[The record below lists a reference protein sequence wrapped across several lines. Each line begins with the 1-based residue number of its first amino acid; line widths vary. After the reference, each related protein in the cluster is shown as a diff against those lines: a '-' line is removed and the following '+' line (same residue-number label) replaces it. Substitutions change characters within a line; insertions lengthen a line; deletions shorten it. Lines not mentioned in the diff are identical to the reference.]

1 MAISFTGKKRIRKS
15 FGRVAEV
22 APMPNLIEVQKSSY
36 DHFLQMG
43 VVPEQRASVGLQEV
57 FKSVF
62 PIRDFSERAQL
73 EFVRYELE
81 TPKYDVDEC
90 QQRGITFAAPLK
102 VTLRLVVWDVD
113 EDTGSRSI
121 RDIKEQDVYMGDM
134 PLMTKNG
141 TFIINGTE
149 RVIVSQMHRSPGVFF
164 DHDKG
169 KTHSSGKYLFA
180 ARVIPYRGSWL
191 DFEFDAKDH
200 VYVRIDRRRKLPAT
214 TLLLASTMPRPRNC
228 VRAARRKT
236 GHCSRAKPWAC
247 RRRRS
252 SSNFYG
258 TINFRRGPQGW
269 MTPFKEEN
277 FKGKLTSDLRDAGTG
292 EVVLAAGERL
302 TPRVARRLREEGLSD
317 VLVTEEDLIGRYFA
331 SDLIDEETGEVYFEA
346 GDEITAAA
354 LAQLTEAR
362 LRRTAGPRH
371 RSCQRS
377 GPISAA
383 LLRSTRTRRA
393 RTR

>member
-1 MAISFTGKKRIRKS
+1 MAKSFTGRKRIRKS
-15 FGRVAEV
+15 FGRIPEV
-22 APMPNLIEVQKSSY
+22 APMPNLIEVQRTSY
-36 DHFLQMG
+36 EHFLQMEER
-43 VVPEQRASVGLQEV
+43 PEQRASVGLQEV

-81 TPKYDVDEC
+81 PPKYDVEEC

-134 PLMTKNG
+134 PLMTRNG

-191 DFEFDAKDH
+191 DFEFDAKDIC
-200 VYVRIDRRRKLPAT
+200 YVRIDRKRKLPTT
-214 TLLLASTMPRPRNC
+214 TLLLALDSSLTEQRRAD
-228 VRAARRKT
+228 RAAEGR
-236 GHCSRAKPWAC
+236 
-247 RRRRS
+247 
-252 SSNFYG
+252 
-258 TINFRRGPQGW
+258 
-269 MTPFKEEN
+269 
-277 FKGKLTSDLRDAGTG
+277 DLEPG
-292 EVVLAAGERL
+292 E
-302 TPRVARRLREEGLSD
+302 
-317 VLVTEEDLIGRYFA
+317 
-331 SDLIDEETGEVYFEA
+331 
-346 GDEITAAA
+346 
-354 LAQLTEAR
+354 
-362 LRRTAGPRH
+362 
-371 RSCQRS
+371 
-377 GPISAA
+377 
-383 LLRSTRTRRA
+383 
-393 RTR
+393 

>member
-1 MAISFTGKKRIRKS
+1 MTAAPSRRSRFTKFLRNRAAGQRPTPGVRMAISFTGKKRIRKT

-43 VVPEQRASVGLQEV
+43 VLPEERGSVGHQEG

-81 TPKYDVDEC
+81 TPKYQVDEC
-90 QQRGITFAAPLK
+90 QQRGITFAEPLK

-200 VYVRIDRRRKLPAT
+200 VYVRIDRRRKLPGT
-214 TLLLASTMPRPRNC
+214 TLLFPLDGAETEKLRAE
-228 VRAARRKT
+228 RAAEGGTLQPGEAIGMSKEEIL
-236 GHCSRAKPWAC
+236 SF
-247 RRRRS
+247 
-252 SSNFYG
+252 FYG
-258 TINFRRGPQGW
+258 AVILRRGPQGW
-269 MTPFKEEN
+269 MTQFDPDQ
-277 FKGKLTSDLRDAGTG
+277 FKGKLTSELRDARTG
-292 EVVLAAGERL
+292 DAVL
-302 TPRVARRLREEGLSD
+302 
-317 VLVTEEDLIGRYFA
+317 
-331 SDLIDEETGEVYFEA
+331 
-346 GDEITAAA
+346 
-354 LAQLTEAR
+354 
-362 LRRTAGPRH
+362 
-371 RSCQRS
+371 
-377 GPISAA
+377 
-383 LLRSTRTRRA
+383 
-393 RTR
+393 

>member
-1 MAISFTGKKRIRKS
+1 MAVSFTGKKRIRKT
-15 FGRVAEV
+15 FGRIAEV

-36 DHFLQMG
+36 DHFLQME
-43 VVPEQRASVGLQEV
+43 VVPERRANVGLQEV
-57 FKSVF
+57 FRSVF

-90 QQRGITFAAPLK
+90 QQRGITYAAPLK

-200 VYVRIDRRRKLPAT
+200 LYVRIDRRRKLPAT
-214 TLLLASTMPRPRNC
+214 TLLLALDGAVTEQLR
-228 VRAARRKT
+228 ARRSVENRPLHPGEAIGMSKEEIL
-236 GHCSRAKPWAC
+236 A
-247 RRRRS
+247 
-252 SSNFYG
+252 NFYE
-258 TINFRRGPQGW
+258 TVVFRRGDQGW

-277 FKGKLTSDLRDAGTG
+277 FKGKLMSDILDATTG
-292 EVVLAAGERL
+292 EVALAAGERM
-302 TPRVARRLREEGLSD
+302 TPRVARRLREEGLTN
-317 VLVTEEDLIGRYFA
+317 VLVPDEELIGRYFA
-331 SDLIDEETGEVYFEA
+331 SDLINEQTGEIYFEA

-354 LAQLTEAR
+354 LAELTANSIDELPVLDIDHVSVGAYIR
-362 LRRTAGPRH
+362 NTLA
-371 RSCQRS
+371 
-377 GPISAA
+377 IDKNA
-383 LLRSTRTRRA
+383 TREDA
-393 RTR
+393 

>member
-1 MAISFTGKKRIRKS
+1 MAKSFTGRKRIRKS
-15 FGRVAEV
+15 FGRIPEV

-36 DHFLQMG
+36 DHFLQLG
-43 VVPEQRASVGLQEV
+43 EAANENADENAPAQRVGIGLQEV

-62 PIRDFSERAQL
+62 PIKDFSDRARL

-81 TPKYDVDEC
+81 TPKYDVEEC

-102 VTLRLVVWDVD
+102 LTLRLVVWDVD
-113 EDTGSRSI
+113 EDTGARSI

-200 VYVRIDRRRKLPAT
+200 VYVRIDRRSKLPAT
-214 TLLLASTMPRPRNC
+214 TLLLALDDAATEAK
-228 VRAARRKT
+228 RAERALDGKT
-236 GHCSRAKPWAC
+236 LQPGEAVGMSKEEILSA
-247 RRRRS
+247 
-252 SSNFYG
+252 FYG
-258 TINFRRGPQGW
+258 RITYRRGKLGW
-269 MTPFKEEN
+269 TTPFEPEN
-277 FKGKLTSDLRDAGTG
+277 FKGKLINDLIDAATG
-292 EVVLAAGERL
+292 EVKLPAGERM
-302 TPRVARRLREEGLSD
+302 TPRAARRLQDAGLIE
-317 VLVTEEDLIGRYFA
+317 VLVR
-331 SDLIDEETGEVYFEA
+331 
-346 GDEITAAA
+346 
-354 LAQLTEAR
+354 
-362 LRRTAGPRH
+362 
-371 RSCQRS
+371 
-377 GPISAA
+377 
-383 LLRSTRTRRA
+383 
-393 RTR
+393 